1 MELNS
6 FAEKKAEEA
15 VKLFAFQGI
24 NLPLIKDKLAVI
36 LAKIGANGIFD
47 EYTKHDVSH
56 VNGVLS
62 LLDKIIPSQTK
73 EIMTGADWLMIT
85 LAVYFHDMGMF
96 VSKEEY
102 EARNT
107 NSEYVD
113 FKTSLLSKVD
123 LKDKLL
129 AMTSDNRERFMY
141 QEFVRHNHGRRVKSW
156 IENTGDIVSKG
167 FQTELSEM
175 LKGFDNELKESLALI
190 CESHQVDDLDI
201 DALDVNKA
209 FGSSD
214 EETSNL
220 LYVSLLLRTAD
231 LLHITHDRTPST
243 EYNVIDVKDPFSQ
256 TEWVKQHSVKQVN
269 IYYDKDEE
277 GSIDKTKQPSKF
289 EVQAS
294 FYDPVAFFSFDSYLN
309 YAEKEI
315 EKNHHIY
322 DKVKGRTTKAY
333 NYPWIGINRD
343 KIVGKGFETRKL
355 YFEIDK
361 KKILDLLM
369 GHTLYNDTTVVL
381 RELVQNGIDACRM
394 FNSTLKSTA
403 HYEPKIKISYDKAK
417 HELKVQ
423 DNGTGMS
430 RDTIFKH
437 LLRVGCSRYQDPDFI
452 NEHPTFHSI
461 SHFGIGL
468 LTCFM
473 VCDDVDIYTKEAGGV
488 ARLLQIKDLHG
499 NFIMR
504 DEKTDSEILEGKHGS
519 TFILRLRPSIDT
531 KDFKTIVKKWIVLPS
546 MQVTYS
552 VDGNEEK
559 VGFDSA
565 KEYIYAQLASQGIM
579 ESDANYKVDVVKENG
594 IEVTSLLKKDPLTK
608 VWRLCDNHDFDISRD
623 APLVGTCIEGVR
635 VTSYTP
641 GFKNFAYV
649 SIANCLGENAPYTNV
664 ARTNIERGV
673 KYDNMLRAVY
683 RSFLKIVD
691 DQTRDLAASYSL
703 TWASAEIS
711 YVLNKMAEDNFGRN
725 CILSQEIFDECV
737 KEISF
742 LTIEDQTARKLLS
755 LKDFPNKVWTIENRA
770 YNAATDI
777 MREVKDSSHTAMKI
791 LGECTENFCADD
803 AVECVFPNQYTTSYV
818 DNLFYS
824 DFEISSLNGDRIHRK
839 LCICRKRKEKVGKS
853 NWMII
858 NVSRRASRRVAE
870 NKIFIPLSKDSFDYS
885 KNKDDFAILSSKVC
899 ILIPETPFY
908 EVVKRIFESFDKLN
922 NRRAD
927 DLSYFIIHYIHV
939 LSKKK
944 NEDVRRYI
952 DSQDEFTE
960 SFWNGLPITK
970 QEFLDAIPVNPISVF
985 SNDVYYTHEE
995 DLYF

>member
-1 MELNS
+1 M
-6 FAEKKAEEA
+6 
-15 VKLFAFQGI
+15 
-24 NLPLIKDKLAVI
+24 D
-36 LAKIGANGIFD
+36 
-47 EYTKHDVSH
+47 
-56 VNGVLS
+56 
-62 LLDKIIPSQTK
+62 
-73 EIMTGADWLMIT
+73 
-85 LAVYFHDMGMF
+85 
-96 VSKEEY
+96 
-102 EARNT
+102 
-107 NSEYVD
+107 
-113 FKTSLLSKVD
+113 
-123 LKDKLL
+123 
-129 AMTSDNRERFMY
+129 
-141 QEFVRHNHGRRVKSW
+141 
-156 IENTGDIVSKG
+156 GD
-167 FQTELSEM
+167 
-175 LKGFDNELKESLALI
+175 
-190 CESHQVDDLDI
+190 
-201 DALDVNKA
+201 
-209 FGSSD
+209 
-214 EETSNL
+214 
-220 LYVSLLLRTAD
+220 
-231 LLHITHDRTPST
+231 
-243 EYNVIDVKDPFSQ
+243 
-256 TEWVKQHSVKQVN
+256 
-269 IYYDKDEE
+269 
-277 GSIDKTKQPSKF
+277 
-289 EVQAS
+289 
-294 FYDPVAFFSFDSYLN
+294 
-309 YAEKEI
+309 
-315 EKNHHIY
+315 
-322 DKVKGRTTKAY
+322 
-333 NYPWIGINRD
+333 
-343 KIVGKGFETRKL
+343 
-355 YFEIDK
+355 
-361 KKILDLLM
+361 
-369 GHTLYNDTTVVL
+369 
-381 RELVQNGIDACRM
+381 
-394 FNSTLKSTA
+394 
-403 HYEPKIKISYDKAK
+403 
-417 HELKVQ
+417 
-423 DNGTGMS
+423 
-430 RDTIFKH
+430 
-437 LLRVGCSRYQDPDFI
+437 
-452 NEHPTFHSI
+452 
-461 SHFGIGL
+461 
-468 LTCFM
+468 
-473 VCDDVDIYTKEAGGV
+473 
-488 ARLLQIKDLHG
+488 
-499 NFIMR
+499 
-504 DEKTDSEILEGKHGS
+504 
-519 TFILRLRPSIDT
+519 
-531 KDFKTIVKKWIVLPS
+531 
-546 MQVTYS
+546 
-552 VDGNEEK
+552 EEK

-565 KEYIYAQLASQGIM
+565 KGYIYAQLASQGIM

-623 APLVGTCIEGVR
+623 APLVGTCIEGIR

-777 MREVKDSSHTAMKI
+777 MREVKDPSHTAMKI

-839 LCICRKRKEKVGKS
+839 LCICWKRKEKVGKS

-995 DLYF
+995 DFYF